1 MLYFILNWQQTKN
14 IKKKTSHERERERE
28 REREVVWSVI
38 IYKWYFDPLLSTILI
53 GFLYLIQDFMFP
65 PTLIVDELYEIK
77 QYRIIYS
84 LWKSMEVWHIS
95 RDVWW
100 YNNRA
105 FYQFPERLIYEYY
118 HCNRISIDWGRE
130 KKVPRATGISTVYLQ
145 DLDVLFGLSN
155 LIKWSKP
162 WSNYQTKQNIYT
174 PQINIVILL
183 RGCWSGSWGEMWFE
197 IWEFLGN
204 CALYILALKS

>member
-1 MLYFILNWQQTKN
+1 
-14 IKKKTSHERERERE
+14 
-28 REREVVWSVI
+28 
-38 IYKWYFDPLLSTILI
+38 
-53 GFLYLIQDFMFP
+53 MFP

-105 FYQFPERLIYEYY
+105 FYQFPERLIYEYC

-145 DLDVLFGLSN
+145 DFVALFGLSN

-162 WSNYQTKQNIYT
+162 WLNYQTKQNIST
-174 PQINIVILL
+174 PQISIVILLISTLQISIVILL
-183 RGCWSGSWGEMWFE
+183 RGCWSGSERCDLKYESFSE
-197 IWEFLGN
+197 IMPYIFWLWSHNNEICVQIDIGN
-204 CALYILALKS
+204 SA